1 MTRSP
6 GGGGG
11 RDTGLLGQDA
21 GGSLER
27 EQGELSLQPREQ
39 GGRAAACLCAP
50 CAGLSRAPSLSAQ
63 PGSLVL
69 PGDNLTLQ
77 CHSEAGSGSFALT
90 KDEGLSPPLRL
101 EGQQSP
107 DFPLGRVSRAHGGR
121 YRCYSGHN
129 LSYAWSAPSA
139 PLDILI
145 AGEAPL
151 SWPRSRLS
159 AQGAGPGSALV
170 VTGSGRGSW
179 SRGPGGAGV
188 GVGNV
193 KTGVRGA
200 GIKETHTGGPRG
212 AGRAHREAPCSGS
225 GVWGGALY
233 SSPPFSPQECT
244 GNPPSLP
251 TWGPQC
257 PRERT

>member
-50 CAGLSRAPSLSAQ
+50 SAGLSRAPSLSAQ

-77 CHSEAGSGSFALT
+77 CRSEAGSGSFALT
-90 KDEGLSPPLRL
+90 KEEGLSPPLRL

-121 YRCYSGHN
+121 YRCYGGHG
-129 LSYAWSAPSA
+129 LSSEWSAPSE
-139 PLDILI
+139 PLELLV
-145 AGEAPL
+145 AGEGPAGH
-151 SWPRSRLS
+151 SGTRL
-159 AQGAGPGSALV
+159 
-170 VTGSGRGSW
+170 
-179 SRGPGGAGV
+179 
-188 GVGNV
+188 
-193 KTGVRGA
+193 
-200 GIKETHTGGPRG
+200 
-212 AGRAHREAPCSGS
+212 
-225 GVWGGALY
+225 
-233 SSPPFSPQECT
+233 CT
-244 GNPPSLP
+244 GP
-251 TWGPQC
+251 TGEPQG
-257 PRERT
+257 

>member
-11 RDTGLLGQDA
+11 RDTGLLGQDV
-21 GGSLER
+21 GGSLRR
-27 EQGELSLQPREQ
+27 EQGELSLQPWEQ
-39 GGRAAACLCAP
+39 DGCAATCLCAP

-129 LSYAWSAPSA
+129 LSYVWSAPSA

-159 AQGAGPGSALV
+159 AQGAGPGLALV
-170 VTGSGRGSW
+170 VKGLGRGSW

-188 GVGNV
+188 
-193 KTGVRGA
+193 
-200 GIKETHTGGPRG
+200 
-212 AGRAHREAPCSGS
+212 
-225 GVWGGALY
+225 
-233 SSPPFSPQECT
+233 
-244 GNPPSLP
+244 
-251 TWGPQC
+251 
-257 PRERT
+257 

>member
-1 MTRSP
+1 MYRK
-6 GGGGG
+6 
-11 RDTGLLGQDA
+11 
-21 GGSLER
+21 
-27 EQGELSLQPREQ
+27 
-39 GGRAAACLCAP
+39 
-50 CAGLSRAPSLSAQ
+50 PSLSTQ

-69 PGDNLTLQ
+69 PGDNLTLR
-77 CHSEAGSGSFALT
+77 CRSEASFGSFALI
-90 KDEGLSPPLRL
+90 KDERLSPPLRL

-107 DFPLGRVSRAHGGR
+107 DLTLGWMSCTHRGR

-129 LSYAWSAPSA
+129 SYAWSDPSA

-145 AGEAPL
+145 TAEVPL

-170 VTGSGRGSW
+170 VTGPGRGSW

-188 GVGNV
+188 GVGNM

-200 GIKETHTGGPRG
+200 GIKETHTDGLRG

-225 GVWGGALY
+225 GMWGGALY

-244 GNPPSLP
+244 GNPPSPP
-251 TWGPQC
+251 TRGPQC